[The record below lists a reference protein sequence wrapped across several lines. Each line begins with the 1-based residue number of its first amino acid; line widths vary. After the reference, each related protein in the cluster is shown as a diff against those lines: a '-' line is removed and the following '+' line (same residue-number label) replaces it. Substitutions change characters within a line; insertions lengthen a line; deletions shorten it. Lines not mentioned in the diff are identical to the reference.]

1 MKSTN
6 GSLWR
11 EPRRWLPGVL
21 ISILALYVVFR
32 LASGEDLA
40 MAFRQLQPLNVFAA
54 VLLTLVFLLVRAVA
68 WRILLNGKAT
78 VGQTFLAINEGY
90 LLNNLLPLR
99 AGEIGRAVFL
109 GQTAGVNPFQVLSTV
124 VIERA
129 FDLAMAAGLMLA
141 TLPLAL
147 GLEQTQGIVVVVL
160 LVVLAALTIMFLMA
174 RHQEWVS
181 RQIARLGGRFR
192 FVERFIVPQVKA
204 LLEGLSALNNPLLFF
219 GSFGLIAFSWLVAVT
234 QYYIML
240 LPFAPDAPFW
250 WGVFTDA
257 ALALGIAVPSAPG
270 SLGVFEAAIVGA
282 LAVLGVSR
290 SQALAY
296 AITLHLLQFVLTG
309 IIGLYGL
316 AREGQ
321 SIGALIGQL
330 KLRRERADH
339 PGQGGV

>member
-40 MAFRQLQPLNVFAA
+40 MAFRQLRPLHVVAA
-54 VLLTLVFLLVRAVA
+54 VLLTLLFLLVRAAA
-68 WRILLNGKAT
+68 WRVLLSGKAT

-90 LLNNLLPLR
+90 LINNILPLR

-109 GQTAGVNPFQVLSTV
+109 GRSAGINPFQVLSTV

-129 FDLAMAAGLMLA
+129 FDLAIAAGLMLS

-147 GLEQTQGIVVVVL
+147 GLENARGAAIVVLV
-160 LVVLAALTIMFLMA
+160 VVLAALGVMFLMA
-174 RHQEWVS
+174 RNQEWVS
-181 RQIARLGGRFR
+181 QQVSRIGRRWRL
-192 FVERFIVPQVKA
+192 VERFIVPQVNA
-204 LLEGLSALNNPLLFF
+204 LLQGLSALNNPLLFI
-219 GSFGLIAFSWLVAVT
+219 GSFGLIALSWLVAVT

-240 LPFAPDAPFW
+240 LPFAPEAPFW

-296 AITLHLLQFVLTG
+296 AITLHLLQFIITG

-321 SIGALIGQL
+321 SIGELINQL
-330 KLRRERADH
+330 RLRRERLDH
-339 PGQGGV
+339 PG